1 MRLGFTDGG
10 TMKGMLNL
18 LERAGLVS
26 RVDEESSARIDAEPS
41 DGARPAADASS
52 AEPALPLDQTTG
64 LSLSQVYSS
73 AGIQPCAYP
82 AERLLR
88 LIDGLKAM
96 DDATRSQTIQA
107 IDAADDSWSIDDPK
121 RDAAAKVAA
130 IERHAAS
137 IRAGVAQD
145 HRDTE
150 EQLKAIARRQDG
162 TVAEIRRQ
170 VAELEG
176 LLAREIARGTQETS
190 ALEAALQSRRDGA
203 NRELAALAQTAQVL
217 SGLIAH
223 FNSNTTK

>member
-1 MRLGFTDGG
+1 
-10 TMKGMLNL
+10 MKGMLNL

-26 RVDEESSARIDAEPS
+26 RTDEENSAQMDAERSGGAPS
-41 DGARPAADASS
+41 AAGASS
-52 AEPALPLDQTTG
+52 AEPAPPLDQTTG
-64 LSLSQVYSS
+64 MSLSQVYSA

-96 DDATRSQTIQA
+96 DDATRRQTIQA

-150 EQLKAIARRQDG
+150 EQVKAIAQRQEG

-176 LLAREIARGTQETS
+176 LLAREVARGTQETT

-203 NRELAALAQTAQVL
+203 NRELAALAQTAQAL
-217 SGLIAH
+217 TGLIAH
-223 FNSNTTK
+223 FDSNTTK